1 MLKGTTKSGFKYEV
15 KDEALND
22 YELFEL
28 LSEVDANPLL
38 LPKLVIRLLGEKQK
52 KNLLDH
58 IRDDKGIV
66 TMDKISDE
74 IMDIFRGEKL
84 KTS

>member
-15 KDEALND
+15 KDESLND
-22 YELFEL
+22 YELLEL
-28 LSEVDANPLL
+28 LSEVDTNPLL
-38 LPKLVIRLLGEKQK
+38 LPKLVTQLLGDKQK

-84 KTS
+84 KNS

>member
-38 LPKLVIRLLGEKQK
+38 LPKLVTRLLGEKQK

-84 KTS
+84 KNS

>member
-15 KDEALND
+15 KDESLND

-28 LSEVDANPLL
+28 LSEVDTNPLL
-38 LPKLVIRLLGEKQK
+38 LPKLVTRLLGDKQK

-84 KTS
+84 KNS